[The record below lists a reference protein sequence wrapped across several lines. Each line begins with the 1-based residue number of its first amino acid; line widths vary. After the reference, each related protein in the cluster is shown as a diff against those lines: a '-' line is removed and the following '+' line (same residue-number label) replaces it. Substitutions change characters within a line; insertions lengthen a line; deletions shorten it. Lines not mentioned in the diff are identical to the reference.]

1 MNVRETTD
9 NGVTIVEVS
18 GRLDSSSAPDIVE
31 RLQTIVSAQP
41 AVIIDLASLDYIS
54 SAGLRVLLLAAK
66 KAEATHH
73 AFVLAG
79 LLPGVKHVFDVTGFS
94 GFCTVFNDRQ
104 AALASLEEAGARSK
118 I

>member
-1 MNVRETTD
+1 MNVRESTA

-18 GRLDSSSAPDIVE
+18 GRLDSSTAPDIVE
-31 RLQTIVSAQP
+31 RLQTIVTAQP
-41 AVIIDLASLDYIS
+41 AVVIDLASLDYIS

-66 KAEATHH
+66 KAAATHH

-79 LLPGVKHVFDVTGFS
+79 LLPSVKHVFDVTGFTD
-94 GFCTVFNDRQ
+94 FCTVFNDRQ
-104 AALASLEEAGARSK
+104 AALASLEGAAERPK